1 MYFDEEIV
9 LDLRLNTLDKYVDY
23 FVIVESTFTHRGDKR
38 NLKFDHK
45 KFEKFKDKIIYL
57 TFDEEP
63 DGIEAV
69 YENDNEAEKS
79 RKYILNAAKRE
90 NGQRDYILN
99 GLQNASSEDLILISD
114 VDEIPNLEEINL
126 DNLKEKI
133 LMFQQDMFYYKFDLK
148 LPNMVWSGT
157 KGCRKKDLL
166 SPQWLRNIKDKKYS
180 LFRLD
185 IIFSKIKYNSIK
197 FIKNGGW
204 HFSNIK
210 SPKEIEHKLKS
221 YLHHREFDEEPLS
234 LDQIDNIIKNKQAI
248 YDLKVDKTVNKVGSG
263 SKLVNYSLDKLPVY
277 LKENKENYFL
287 KKFTNFI
294 GGKYFFL

>member
-1 MYFDEEIV
+1 MYFDEEVV
-9 LDLRLNTLDKYVDY
+9 LDLRLNILNDYVDY
-23 FVIVESTFTHRGDKR
+23 FVIVESTFTHRGDRR

-57 TFDEEP
+57 TFDKEP

-69 YENDNEAEKS
+69 YENDNEGEKS

-90 NGQRDYILN
+90 NGQRDYIVN
-99 GLQNASSEDLILISD
+99 GLQKASSEDLILISD

-126 DNLKEKI
+126 DDLKEKI

-234 LDQIDNIIKNKQAI
+234 LDQIDNIIRNKQAI
-248 YDLKVDKTVNKVGSG
+248 YDLKVDKTVNKIGNG
-263 SKLVNYSLDKLPVY
+263 SKLINYDFKKLPIY
-277 LKENKENYFL
+277 LRENKENYEEWL
-287 KKFTNFI
+287 D
-294 GGKYFFL
+294 

>member
-1 MYFDEEIV
+1 MYFDEKVV
-9 LDLRLNTLDKYVDY
+9 LDLRLNTLDRYVDY
-23 FVIVESTFTHRGDKR
+23 FVIVESTFTHRGDRR

-57 TFDEEP
+57 TFDKEP

-69 YENDNEAEKS
+69 YENDNEGEKS

-90 NGQRDYILN
+90 NGQRDYIIN
-99 GLQNASSEDLILISD
+99 GLQRANPEDLILISD
-114 VDEIPNLEEINL
+114 VDEIPNLEKINL

-148 LPNMVWSGT
+148 LPNIIWSGT

-185 IIFSKIKYNSIK
+185 IIFSKIKYNNIK

-221 YLHHREFDEEPLS
+221 YLHHREFDEKPLS
-234 LDQIDNIIKNKQAI
+234 LDQIDGIIKNKQAI
-248 YDLKVDKTVNKVGSG
+248 YDLKVDKTVNKVGNG
-263 SKLVNYSLDKLPVY
+263 NKLVNYSFDKLPIY
-277 LKENKENYFL
+277 LKENKENYKEWL
-287 KKFTNFI
+287 D
-294 GGKYFFL
+294 

>member
-1 MYFDEEIV
+1 MYFDEEVV
-9 LDLRLNTLDKYVDY
+9 LDLRLNTLDRYVDY
-23 FVIVESTFTHRGDKR
+23 FVIVESTFTHRGDRR

-57 TFDEEP
+57 TFDKEP

-79 RKYILNAAKRE
+79 RKYILNAALRE
-90 NGQRDYILN
+90 NGQRNYIAN

-126 DNLKEKI
+126 DNLREKI

-157 KGCRKKDLL
+157 KGCKKKDLL

-197 FIKNGGW
+197 FIKKGGW

-221 YLHHREFDEEPLS
+221 YLHHREFDEKPLS
-234 LDQIDNIIKNKQAI
+234 LDKIDSIIKNKQAI

-263 SKLVNYSLDKLPVY
+263 SKLINYSLDKLPVY
-277 LKENKENYFL
+277 LKENKENYKEWL
-287 KKFTNFI
+287 D
-294 GGKYFFL
+294 

>member
-1 MYFDEEIV
+1 MKIFDCFMYFDEEIV
-9 LDLRLNTLDKYVDY
+9 LDLRLNTLDRYVDY

-38 NLKFDHK
+38 NLKFNHK

-57 TFDEEP
+57 TFDKEP
-63 DGIEAV
+63 DGIEV
-69 YENDNEAEKS
+69 VHENDNEGEKS

-90 NGQRDYILN
+90 NGQRNHIVN
-99 GLQNASSEDLILISD
+99 GLQKASPKDLVLISD
-114 VDEIPNLEEINL
+114 VDEIPNLEEIKFE
-126 DNLKEKI
+126 NLKEKI

-185 IIFSKIKYNSIK
+185 IIFSKMKYNSIK

-221 YLHHREFDEEPLS
+221 YLHHREFDEEPLT

-263 SKLVNYSLDKLPVY
+263 SKLVNYDFDKLPIY
-277 LKENKENYFL
+277 LKENKENYKEWL
-287 KKFTNFI
+287 D
-294 GGKYFFL
+294 

>member
-1 MYFDEEIV
+1 MYFDEEVV
-9 LDLRLNTLDKYVDY
+9 LDLRLNTLDKYVNY
-23 FVIVESTFTHRGDKR
+23 FVIVESTFTHRGENR
-38 NLKFDHK
+38 SLKFDHK

-57 TFDEEP
+57 TFDKEP
-63 DGIEAV
+63 EGIEEV
-69 YENDNEAEKS
+69 YENDNEIEKS
-79 RKYILNAAKRE
+79 KKYILNAAKRE
-90 NGQRDYILN
+90 NGQRDYIIN
-99 GLQNASSEDLILISD
+99 GLQNANPEDLILISD

-185 IIFSKIKYNSIK
+185 IIFSKVKYNSIK

-221 YLHHREFDEEPLS
+221 YLHHREFDQEPLS

-263 SKLVNYSLDKLPVY
+263 SKLVNYNFEKLPIY
-277 LKENKENYFL
+277 LKENKENYKEWL
-287 KKFTNFI
+287 D
-294 GGKYFFL
+294 

>member
-23 FVIVESTFTHRGDKR
+23 FVIVESSFTHRGDKR
-38 NLKFDHK
+38 HLKFDHK
-45 KFEKFKDKIIYL
+45 KFDKFKDKIIYL
-57 TFDEEP
+57 TFDKEP
-63 DGIEAV
+63 HEIEAV
-69 YENDNEAEKS
+69 NENDNEAEKS

-90 NGQRDYILN
+90 NGQRDHIRN
-99 GLQNASSEDLILISD
+99 GLQKASPEDLILISD
-114 VDEIPNLEEINL
+114 VDEIPNLEEL
-126 DNLKEKI
+126 KLENLKEKI

-148 LPNMVWSGT
+148 LPDIVWSGT
-157 KGCRKKDLL
+157 KGCRKKDLI
-166 SPQWLRNIKDKKYS
+166 SPQWLRNVKDKKYS

-263 SKLVNYSLDKLPVY
+263 NQLINYSFEKLPVY
-277 LKENKENYFL
+277 LKENKENFKEWL
-287 KKFTNFI
+287 D
-294 GGKYFFL
+294 

>member
-1 MYFDEEIV
+1 MYFDEEVV
-9 LDLRLNTLDKYVDY
+9 LDLRLNTLDRYVDY
-23 FVIVESTFTHRGDKR
+23 FVIVESTFTHRGDRR

-57 TFDEEP
+57 TFDKEP
-63 DGIEAV
+63 DGIEIV
-69 YENDNEAEKS
+69 YKNDNEGEKS

-90 NGQRDYILN
+90 NGQRDYIVN
-99 GLQNASSEDLILISD
+99 GLQKASSEDLILISD

-234 LDQIDNIIKNKQAI
+234 LDQIDSIIKNKQAI

-263 SKLVNYSLDKLPVY
+263 SKLVNYSFEKLPVY
-277 LKENKENYFL
+277 LKENKENYKEWL
-287 KKFTNFI
+287 D
-294 GGKYFFL
+294 

>member
-1 MYFDEEIV
+1 MYFDEEVV
-9 LDLRLNTLDKYVDY
+9 LDLRLNTLDKYVNY
-23 FVIVESTFTHRGDKR
+23 FVIVESTFTHRGEKR

-57 TFDEEP
+57 TYDKEP

-90 NGQRDYILN
+90 NGQRDYIVN
-99 GLQNASSEDLILISD
+99 GLQDASSEDLILISD
-114 VDEIPNLEEINL
+114 VDEIPNLEQINL
-126 DNLKEKI
+126 NNLKEKI

-148 LPNMVWSGT
+148 LPNMIWSGT

-185 IIFSKIKYNSIK
+185 IIFSKNKYNSIK

-234 LDQIDNIIKNKQAI
+234 LDQIDSIIKNKQAI

-263 SKLVNYSLDKLPVY
+263 SKLVNYSLDKLPIY
-277 LKENKENYFL
+277 LKKNKEIY
-287 KKFTNFI
+287 KKW
-294 GGKYFFL
+294 LD